1 VIIPGV
7 KAEAKTSP
15 VKHPRWLSDVKP
27 AHHTAEAR
35 TVLLT
40 INKPGLFDH
49 PPTAQDHETT
59 MDGMDM
65 VTPTCGIKIKTTI
78 TALATSIPTII
89 TTLAVNHK

>member
-7 KAEAKTSP
+7 KAEAKSNP

-40 INKPGLFDH
+40 IKKPGLFDH
-49 PPTAQDHETT
+49 PPTAQDHGT
-59 MDGMDM
+59 MDGTDM
-65 VTPTCGIKIKTTI
+65 VTPTCGIKINTTI
-78 TALATSIPTII
+78 TALTTSIPIII